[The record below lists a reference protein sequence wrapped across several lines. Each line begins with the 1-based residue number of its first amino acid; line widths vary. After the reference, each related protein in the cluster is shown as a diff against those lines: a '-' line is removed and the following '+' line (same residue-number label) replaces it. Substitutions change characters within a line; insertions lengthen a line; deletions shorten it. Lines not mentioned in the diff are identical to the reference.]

1 MPAKPKPDEYGR
13 IRVVDQETGHERS
26 VHEAEYAHGKYKV
39 ADNNPATDLSG
50 DPVPPVHG
58 SLSSKSTSGQ
68 SADTKKE

>member
-1 MPAKPKPDEYGR
+1 MPAKPKPDDYGR
-13 IRVVDQETGHERS
+13 VRVADQDTGHERS
-26 VHEAEYAHGKYKV
+26 VHEAEYAHGNYRI
-39 ADNNPATDLSG
+39 ANDPASDLNG